1 MAAEADRQTIAW
13 LHRRAGW
20 GLGPGELDAR
30 ATDGVQ
36 ATIDRLVDPDH
47 HGVPKS
53 PDPWANADLEVP
65 NVRESDS
72 SAAHKQARD
81 HLRREGES
89 AIEAWLDQ
97 LIATPRPLVDWMAWF
112 WHGHFVSGLDKV
124 RLPLLM
130 VQQLRTYRSLALA
143 PFPELVRAATTDAA
157 MLVYLDGATST
168 GDQPN
173 ENYGRELLELFTL
186 GLGNYT
192 EDDVQA
198 GARALTGWTV
208 PRLGGQPELRSRSA
222 RRCPPDVPRCVRCAQ
237 RRHRRR
243 RGRRPPAVRAV
254 HRGKAGEGDP
264 RSDGRHRAGQPVRD
278 GVRGQRSR
286 HARPR
291 AFHSRSGR
299 RGQGRRGGQS
309 TGAVA
314 GGGAAGDAGEAV
326 GRGAAAGPTGCRS
339 TALLSTQR
347 RRLAD
352 RHDMVRRIDGR
363 RPVRPGRQPGERR
376 APKQS
381 RAVRG
386 AHLRPRRSR
395 RRPRTP

>member
-30 ATDGVQ
+30 VADGVQ

-47 HGVPKS
+47 HGVPKA
-53 PDPWANADLEVP
+53 PDPWAKADLEVP

-130 VQQLRTYRSLALA
+130 VQQLRTYRVARA
-143 PFPELVRAATTDAA
+143 GAVPRARARGDDRCRDARVPRWRHEHGRPAERELWPRVARAVHARTRQLHGGRRPSGRTRAHG
-157 MLVYLDGATST
+157 MDGAA
-168 GDQPN
+168 P
-173 ENYGRELLELFTL
+173 RR
-186 GLGNYT
+186 
-192 EDDVQA
+192 
-198 GARALTGWTV
+198 RAW
-208 PRLGGQPELRSRSA
+208 LRSRSA
-222 RRCPPDVPRCVRCAQ
+222 RRCPPDVPRCVRCAR

-243 RGRRPPAVRAV
+243 RGCQPPAVRAV

-264 RSDGRHRAGQPVRD
+264 RSDGRPRAGQPVRD

-291 AFHSRSGR
+291 AFHSRSGC

-326 GRGAAAGPTGCRS
+326 GRGAVAGPTGCRS
-339 TALLSTQR
+339 TALLSTQC

-376 APKQS
+376 PRKQS

-386 AHLRPRRSR
+386 AHLRPRCSR